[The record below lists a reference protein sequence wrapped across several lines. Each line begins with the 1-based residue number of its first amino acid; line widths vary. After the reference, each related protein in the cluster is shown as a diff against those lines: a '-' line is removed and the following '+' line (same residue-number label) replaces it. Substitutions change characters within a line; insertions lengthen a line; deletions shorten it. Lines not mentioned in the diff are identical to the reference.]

1 MAIIGLGAVAM
12 FLSML
17 LRKKQFPQVAIWKM
31 ILLTLWLTITGVL
44 GTMILAYIELGEF
57 GGTSFYGAVFLVPI
71 LILPAML
78 MRITYK
84 DILNLCAPAEC
95 AMLLVM
101 RFDCLDKGCCF
112 GRYLPALEFQFPSQI
127 AEMVVGYIKQFG
139 ATKIILGYPVNMNGS
154 IGPRAENAAQIKEIL
169 AKYTDVPVILY
180 DERCTTMI
188 AHTILSAS
196 NVSSKK
202 RKNVVDTL
210 SAEIILQ
217 NYLDANR

>member
-1 MAIIGLGAVAM
+1 MSIIIFWYDDLGGQSEVGLLIGFFAD
-12 FLSML
+12 LSDTSP
-17 LRKKQFPQVAIWKM
+17 KQTPC
-31 ILLTLWLTITGVL
+31 
-44 GTMILAYIELGEF
+44 E
-57 GGTSFYGAVFLVPI
+57 S
-71 LILPAML
+71 
-78 MRITYK
+78 
-84 DILNLCAPAEC
+84 DAP
-95 AMLLVM
+95 
-101 RFDCLDKGCCF
+101 DK
-112 GRYLPALEFQFPSQI
+112 EKI

-154 IGPRAENAAQIKEIL
+154 IGPRAENAAQFKEIL
-169 AKYTDVPVILY
+169 SKYTDVPVILY

>member
-1 MAIIGLGAVAM
+1 MAM
-12 FLSML
+12 KD
-17 LRKKQFPQVAIWKM
+17 R
-31 ILLTLWLTITGVL
+31 
-44 GTMILAYIELGEF
+44 ILAIDLGDVRT
-57 GGTSFYGAVFLVPI
+57 GIAVSDPLG
-71 LILPAML
+71 ML
-78 MRITYK
+78 ANGVCTVRMT
-84 DILNLCAPAEC
+84 
-95 AMLLVM
+95 
-101 RFDCLDKGCCF
+101 DK
-112 GRYLPALEFQFPSQI
+112 EKI

-154 IGPRAENAAQIKEIL
+154 IGPRAENAAQFKEIL